1 MTFGALDQINHN
13 LDEAIG
19 SDSFESAYG
28 KQATSFL
35 AALPALYR
43 LYRRVPFDF
52 EFSVPHRHMA
62 AAVAM
67 YISETQDFLDD
78 KSHRGLID
86 DVWIAFAALNHLVA
100 AQGEESVSRHWRSE
114 ADFNV
119 VVGLAENVDT
129 LAEHV
134 PSKVLEK
141 MQAFLGQG

>member
-1 MTFGALDQINHN
+1 MTLGALDQINHN
-13 LDEAIG
+13 LDAAIG
-19 SDSFESAYG
+19 SSSFEAAYG
-28 KQATSFL
+28 KQAGSFL
-35 AALPALYR
+35 SALPALYR

-52 EFSVPHRHMA
+52 DFTIAQRHMA

-86 DVWIAFAALNHLVA
+86 DVWIAFAALKRLVE
-100 AQGEESVSRHWRSE
+100 AQGEETVSRHWRSE

-129 LAEHV
+129 LADLV

-141 MQAFLGQG
+141 MQAFLGES